1 MVEAAKEF
9 RGTERFGLRRKL
21 GAGGMGVVYEAIDR
35 LTNKPVALKTLN
47 RAEPEHIYRLKREF
61 RELADVSHPNL
72 AALYELMSSGRHWFF
87 TMELVKGVNFI
98 EHVRREGEGETSE
111 VSSTLR
117 RAGPRAILEA
127 DTVEFDSSDVLFQ
140 SGEMPI
146 SSESPALSV
155 PIPD

>member
-9 RGTERFGLRRKL
+9 RGTERFSLRRKL

-87 TMELVKGVNFI
+87 TMNSYKGPSSLSTSGVKAKAKQAKGLQRFDELA
-98 EHVRREGEGETSE
+98 S
-111 VSSTLR
+111 
-117 RAGPRAILEA
+117 A
-127 DTVEFDSSDVLFQ
+127 
-140 SGEMPI
+140 
-146 SSESPALSV
+146 
-155 PIPD
+155 

>member
-9 RGTERFGLRRKL
+9 RGTERFSLRRKL

-87 TMELVKGVNFI
+87 TMELVQGVQFI
-98 EHVRREGEGETSE
+98 EYIRRQGEGETSE
-111 VSSTLR
+111 GPSTLR
-117 RAGPRAILEA
+117 RAGEPAILEA
-127 DTVEFDSSDVLFQ
+127 NTVEFDSANVLFQ
-140 SGEMPI
+140 SGEMSV
-146 SSESPALSV
+146 SS
-155 PIPD
+155 